1 MAAVGKYP
9 EYIRI
14 SGGHMRKNALV
25 LILFT
30 VISCLA
36 IPAFSVEIPEGM
48 PSWKGFDPEK
58 LASLLKYGELFEVDY
73 IGGDKVEAISI
84 GMLADAPPEKVW
96 NVISDFEGYANLL
109 PDQLKTESIEK
120 GTNTEKVRFTVSVL
134 KLGLID
140 INTKYVLKYKMDKPR
155 RLDIGWVEGDVK
167 NVVGYWELIPVAGGK
182 KTVAIYVITSDL
194 GSASPIVGAALK
206 EQPATVMAI
215 NLSSAI
221 IFTQKIMEKADGK
234 KRPSA
239 PEGSDPIWRTL
250 DPETLNALLKGGRV
264 GFISRIGKKE
274 VATSGALVN
283 SSPEKTWGVL
293 TNFAEYPEKIQQI
306 TRAKIT
312 SESKDSVKVKLKTE
326 ILRLGPIKIA
336 SEGVTV
342 YKLKKPEYMES
353 SDEKNK
359 NSELFNRWF
368 LLPVDGGAKTALF
381 NEAVSDISGM
391 GTVAN
396 MMLSKLPALQVSVDL
411 SQAMIMTDEIKKW
424 ADSK

>member
-1 MAAVGKYP
+1 
-9 EYIRI
+9 
-14 SGGHMRKNALV
+14 MRKRA
-25 LILFT
+25 ILFILFAVV
-30 VISCLA
+30 VIFARPVHS
-36 IPAFSVEIPEGM
+36 IEIPEGM
-48 PSWKGFDPEK
+48 PSWKNFSPDK
-58 LASLLKYGELFEVDY
+58 LAGLLKYGELFEVDY
-73 IGGDKVEAISI
+73 VGSEKVEAVSI

-96 NVISDFEGYANLL
+96 DVITDFEGYSNLL

-167 NVVGYWELIPVAGGK
+167 NVAGFWELFPVEGGK

-239 PEGSDPIWRTL
+239 PVGTAPIWKSLDSDTL
-250 DPETLNALLKGGRV
+250 RALLKGGRV

-274 VATSGALVN
+274 IATSGALVN
-283 SSPEKTWGVL
+283 KSPEKTWSVL
-293 TNFAEYPEKIQQI
+293 TNFNEYPDRIQQI

-336 SEGVTV
+336 SEGVSV

-353 SDEKNK
+353 ADEKNK

-368 LLPVDGGAKTALF
+368 LLPLDGGSKTALF